1 MIFWSSSLTLTFLHL
16 PIIHYLQLKALIIK
30 YEKLRAAPANSPQWR
45 ELDDEVQEECD
56 SLKYMINELDK
67 AIDNAERNPQRFRLS
82 QAEISER
89 RKWIMST
96 RRQVEGISDGT
107 LPPRQSAAPAQTPT
121 TAAAKLAAAVQD
133 ENEGFIRSEGDR
145 QQMMMAHQDEELDVL
160 SHHVVRIG
168 ELGREMGQ
176 ELDSQGQLL
185 DELGVEMEGTQT
197 RLAAAQKKVQYVLEK
212 AGSKGQFIIILILI
226 VVLVVLVFLAIA

>member
-1 MIFWSSSLTLTFLHL
+1 MIV
-16 PIIHYLQLKALIIK
+16 K

-45 ELDDEVQEECD
+45 ELDDEVQEDCD

-96 RRQVEGISDGT
+96 RRQVEGVSDGT
-107 LPPRQSAAPAQTPT
+107 LPPRQAAAPAAGPS

-145 QQMMMAHQDEELDVL
+145 QQMLMARQDDELDVL

-212 AGSKGQFIIILILI
+212 AGSKGQFIIILVLI
-226 VVLVVLVFLAIA
+226 IVLVVLVFLAIA

>member
-1 MIFWSSSLTLTFLHL
+1 MLG
-16 PIIHYLQLKALIIK
+16 Q
-30 YEKLRAAPANSPQWR
+30 YEKLRAAPANSAKWR
-45 ELDDEVQEECD
+45 SLDDEVQEECH

-67 AIDNAERNPQRFRLS
+67 AIDNAERNPDRFKLS
-82 QAEISER
+82 QAELSDR

-96 RRQVEGISDGT
+96 RRQVEGVSDGT
-107 LPPRQSAAPAQTPT
+107 LPPKQAAAPAPAPT
-121 TAAAKLAAAVQD
+121 TATAKLAAAVHE

-145 QQMMMAHQDEELDVL
+145 QQQIMAVQDNELDVL

-176 ELDSQGQLL
+176 ELDTQGQLL
-185 DELGVEMEGTQT
+185 DDLGMEMDGTQT

-212 AGSKGQFIIILILI
+212 AGSRGQLIIIAVLV
-226 VVLVVLVFLAIA
+226 VVLVVLIFLAIA